1 MDGDVEEEDDVIKTR
16 EVPDSDKCK
25 DCGLRGSLI
34 SLFNPGEGANQ
45 AEIVRDCRVSPVEW
59 EEIKM
64 KEVSYIVRNISIYD
78 RHGHM
83 VSVDQVN

>member
-1 MDGDVEEEDDVIKTR
+1 MFLQ
-16 EVPDSDKCK
+16 PLQP
-25 DCGLRGSLI
+25 LRSLRLHSGSLI
-34 SLFNPGEGANQ
+34 SLFSPGEGANQ